1 MASVRVAVARRRN
14 WVRRMVMKSVEKFC
28 SGCRSVKIRNG
39 RLYKKFNQRKER
51 KHSAA
56 VVMSVEDDAEMS

>member
-39 RLYKKFNQRKER
+39 RLYKKFNERKE
-51 KHSAA
+51 
-56 VVMSVEDDAEMS
+56 